1 MKFAKKITEIARYL
15 VMIAVVFMML
25 LTVCDVLL
33 RRLFSSPILGV
44 MEYSQ
49 MMMVIILLAA
59 ASTAMDDG
67 HIKVDLVTSHLPQKV
82 QDVLSVITLLLSF
95 VTAMLMAG
103 SALKAGIEAI
113 SDQLKFLTIK
123 ISQAPFIL
131 LYALGLF
138 VLAVAIICLLAET
151 IRRLKKHE

>member
-1 MKFAKKITEIARYL
+1 MKIIKKITEFARYL
-15 VMIAVVFMML
+15 VMIAIVFMML
-25 LTVCDVLL
+25 LTVTDVVL

-49 MMMVIILLAA
+49 MIMVVILLAA

-82 QDVLSVITLLLSF
+82 QDVLSIITLVLTF
-95 VTAMLMAG
+95 GTALLMAT
-103 SALKAGIEAI
+103 SALKAGLEAVQ
-113 SDQLKFLTIK
+113 DNLTFLTVK
-123 ISQAPFIL
+123 FSQAPFIF

-138 VLAVAIICLLAET
+138 VLAISTICLIAEAV
-151 IRRLKKHE
+151 RRLKKHE